1 MKKKGGGGI
10 MKTLGGIIASL
21 AILGVVLATLSA
33 FGVYSL
39 NDTLKVAKDKALE
52 YAECIPKGTCGITT
66 IIGDISNDGLNINI
80 DNIVKGD
87 KPNKENPDKP
97 SGDKDVSNGGS
108 AKPEQPMRSEPGYK
122 GPKNGEP
129 FVTDAGVEVKDTS
142 LSKLESLVIVDDDSK
157 DVGYSRKEWKHW
169 SSTEGKSCW
178 NTRDEVLRRD
188 AVPGSIKLIDNYKNP
203 VESQED
209 ACAIGIPGEKDGK
222 TVIETNLA
230 GSWIDP
236 YSGDKIKDSSKID
249 IDHIIPLSKAARSG
263 GQDWTEKEKET
274 FANDLDNLLAVSA
287 KENRSKGDKG
297 PGEYMPKN
305 KSYQCQYAKS
315 YVSIADKYKLTINK
329 KDSEVLEKTL
339 GSCKL

>member
-1 MKKKGGGGI
+1 MSRKGGGGI

-39 NDTLKVAKDKALE
+39 NDSLKVAKDKALK
-52 YAECIPKGTCGITT
+52 YAECIPNGTCGITT
-66 IIGDISNDGLNINI
+66 IIDDISNDGLNINI
-80 DNIVKGD
+80 DNIITGEKPD
-87 KPNKENPDKP
+87 KPNKDIP
-97 SGDKDVSNGGS
+97 NGES
-108 AKPEQPMRSEPGYK
+108 TKPEQPMRSEPGYQ
-122 GPKNGEP
+122 GPENGEP
-129 FVTDAGVEVKDTS
+129 FVTDAGIETKDVS
-142 LSKLESLVIVDDDSK
+142 LSKLNNLVVVDDDSK

-169 SSTEGKSCW
+169 TPTEGKSCW
-178 NTRDEVLRRD
+178 NTREEVLRRD
-188 AVPGSIKLIDNYKNP
+188 AIPGSLKLIDNYKNP
-203 VESQED
+203 VESQKD
-209 ACAIGIPGEKDGK
+209 ACAIGIPKEKNGK

-230 GSWIDP
+230 GKWIDP
-236 YSGDKIKDSSKID
+236 YSGEKIKDSSKID
-249 IDHIIPLSKAARSG
+249 IDHIIPLSKAAKSG
-263 GQDWTEKEKET
+263 GQVWTKEEKEI

-315 YVSIADKYKLTINK
+315 YVSIADKYELTINK
-329 KDSEVLEKTL
+329 KDFEVLEKAL